1 MAYGHIKN
9 MFGSFKEHT
18 KGGLDANGE
27 NFKVFLKKRSKDSL
41 TKLTSCLLQHTSLV
55 VKISVLA
62 WFNSLLK
69 RGQKLHTLEL
79 FLNMLMM
86 CFKGTPPT
94 AIF

>member
-1 MAYGHIKN
+1 MAYGHIKTI
-9 MFGSFKEHT
+9 FGSFKEHT

-41 TKLTSCLLQHTSLV
+41 TKLTSCLLKHTSF

-69 RGQKLHTLEL
+69 RGQKITHSGIVSEHVNDVL
-79 FLNMLMM
+79 
-86 CFKGTPPT
+86 
-94 AIF
+94 

>member
-9 MFGSFKEHT
+9 IFGSFKEHT

-41 TKLTSCLLQHTSLV
+41 TKLTSCLLQNISVVV

-69 RGQKLHTLEL
+69 RGQKITHSGIVSEHVNDVL
-79 FLNMLMM
+79 
-86 CFKGTPPT
+86 
-94 AIF
+94 